1 MSVSDFCRR
10 TGICPPYRHLP
21 PGGVPL
27 PVGDIVAAA
36 GTALATGW
44 QRASGDAASGDAAH
58 VALAALGTA
67 LHTLTGCRHAFALGT
82 GRAALSVTLQAMRR
96 LAPAR
101 DVVLLPAY
109 TSYSVAAAAVHAGLL
124 VRLYDLDPATLAP
137 RMEDVTAQLDDRVLA
152 VVACHLFGY
161 PVPTGAL
168 RDLCHGAGAMLVDD
182 AAQAMGARSADG
194 LAGTTG
200 DAGLF
205 SLARGK
211 NITAV
216 DGGLVVTD
224 DDALAAAVAGLVPW
238 AALPCTASTA
248 AMTSAMPSV
257 TTAATTATMP
267 SAPGLAPGLATSDA
281 SGEVSGDAL
290 GTTSPAPSPGPS
302 PAPAQGR
309 AAEAVADM
317 RLLARVVVLRLFL
330 NPSLYWVPA
339 SLPFLGIGTSRFD
352 PDFEVGPL
360 RPLQATLAA
369 RAMARLDAINGDRSR
384 VATALEQR
392 LHHVPGLR
400 TLCVQPGATPVHL
413 RLPVLPEACEW
424 PGDTVPEASRLG
436 LVRSYPLSL
445 QDLAAEAPR
454 LAAHLLPGPDCPAS
468 RWLAATLL
476 TLPTHA
482 GVTEDDMDAMADNL
496 SAVMAGVPACDMAG
510 VPASDMPGV
519 PASDMSGVPAGGT
532 SGGTTC
538 GSYEAVRTCP
548 AAGIAVSGRPDGGAR

>member
-44 QRASGDAASGDAAH
+44 QRTPGDTAPGDAASGDAGRA
-58 VALAALGTA
+58 ALKALGTA
-67 LHTLTGCRHAFALGT
+67 LHALTGCRHAFALGT

-248 AMTSAMPSV
+248 ATPSV
-257 TTAATTATMP
+257 TTAATP
-267 SAPGLAPGLATSDA
+267 SAPGPVTGLATGDA
-281 SGEVSGDAL
+281 SGAAPGEAS
-290 GTTSPAPSPGPS
+290 GTTAAGPSTGTS

-454 LAAHLLPGPDCPAS
+454 LATHLLPGPDCPAS

-496 SAVMAGVPACDMAG
+496 SAVMAGVPAG
-510 VPASDMPGV
+510 EMP
-519 PASDMSGVPAGGT
+519 GVPAGGT

>member
-44 QRASGDAASGDAAH
+44 QRASGDAASGDAGRA
-58 VALAALGTA
+58 ALAALGTA
-67 LHTLTGCRHAFALGT
+67 LHALTGCRHAFALGT

-248 AMTSAMPSV
+248 ATPSV
-257 TTAATTATMP
+257 TTAATP
-267 SAPGLAPGLATSDA
+267 SAPGPVTGLATGDA
-281 SGEVSGDAL
+281 SGAAPGEASGTTAA
-290 GTTSPAPSPGPS
+290 GPSTGTSPAP
-302 PAPAQGR
+302 ARGR

-317 RLLARVVVLRLFL
+317 RLLARVVMLRLFL
-330 NPSLYWVPA
+330 NPALYWVPA

-400 TLCVQPGATPVHL
+400 TLCVQPG
-413 RLPVLPEACEW
+413 
-424 PGDTVPEASRLG
+424 GDARPPAASGAARG
-436 LVRSYPLSL
+436 VRM
-445 QDLAAEAPR
+445 ARRHRA
-454 LAAHLLPGPDCPAS
+454 G
-468 RWLAATLL
+468 
-476 TLPTHA
+476 
-482 GVTEDDMDAMADNL
+482 GVTPRPCAVVPPVAARPRGRGPAAGGAPSARAGLPRIAVAGRHAAD
-496 SAVMAGVPACDMAG
+496 PAHPCRGDGRRHGRHGEQPVCRHGGGARWR
-510 VPASDMPGV
+510 D
-519 PASDMSGVPAGGT
+519 AGGT
-532 SGGTTC
+532 RWRNLGRHD
-538 GSYEAVRTCP
+538 VRF
-548 AAGIAVSGRPDGGAR
+548 V

>member
-44 QRASGDAASGDAAH
+44 QRASGDAASGDAASGDAGR

-67 LHTLTGCRHAFALGT
+67 LHALTGCRHAFALGT

-168 RDLCHGAGAMLVDD
+168 RDLCHEAGAMLVDD

-211 NITAV
+211 NITAG

-248 AMTSAMPSV
+248 TTASAMPSA
-257 TTAATTATMP
+257 TTAATTAATP
-267 SAPGLAPGLATSDA
+267 SAPGPAPGLAT
-281 SGEVSGDAL
+281 GEVSGAAPGEAS
-290 GTTSPAPSPGPS
+290 GTTSSG
-302 PAPAQGR
+302 PAQGR

-496 SAVMAGVPACDMAG
+496 SAVMAGVSAG
-510 VPASDMPGV
+510 EMPDLSAS
-519 PASDMSGVPAGGT
+519 AMSGVAAGGT

-538 GSYEAVRTCP
+538 GSYEAVRACP

>member
-27 PVGDIVAAA
+27 PAGDIVAAA

-44 QRASGDAASGDAAH
+44 QRASGDAASGDAASGDAASGDAGRA
-58 VALAALGTA
+58 ALAALGTA
-67 LHTLTGCRHAFALGT
+67 LHALTGCRHAFALGT

-267 SAPGLAPGLATSDA
+267 SASGPVTGLATGDA
-281 SGEVSGDAL
+281 SGEVSGEAL
-290 GTTSPAPSPGPS
+290 GTTSPGPAAGMA

-496 SAVMAGVPACDMAG
+496 SAVMAGVPA
-510 VPASDMPGV
+510 
-519 PASDMSGVPAGGT
+519 SDMSGVPAGGT

>member
-36 GTALATGW
+36 GTALATGGR
-44 QRASGDAASGDAAH
+44 QDGEAAH
-58 VALAALGTA
+58 AALAALGTA
-67 LHTLTGCRHAFALGT
+67 LHALTGCRHAFALGT
-82 GRAALSVTLQAMRR
+82 GRAALSVTLQAMHR

-109 TSYSVAAAAVHAGLL
+109 TSYSVAAAAVHAGLR

-137 RMEDVTAQLDDRVLA
+137 RMEDVTAQLDGRVLA

-161 PVPTGAL
+161 PVPTGVL
-168 RDLCHGAGAMLVDD
+168 RALCHGAGAMLVDD

-238 AALPCTASTA
+238 AALPASASSVVT
-248 AMTSAMPSV
+248 PS
-257 TTAATTATMP
+257 ATTAVTP
-267 SAPGLAPGLATSDA
+267 SAPGLVTGLASTSASGLAPGEA
-281 SGEVSGDAL
+281 SGEGL
-290 GTTSPAPSPGPS
+290 GMSPATSPEGASATSPAP
-302 PAPAQGR
+302 ARGR
-309 AAEAVADM
+309 AAEAVADL
-317 RLLARVVVLRLFL
+317 RLLARVVALRLFL

-339 SLPFLGIGTSRFD
+339 ALPFLGIGTSRFD
-352 PDFEVGPL
+352 PDFEVAPL

-384 VATALEQR
+384 IAVALEQR

-400 TLCVQPGATPVHL
+400 TLCVPSGATPVHL
-413 RLPVLPEACEW
+413 RLPLLPEACEW

-445 QDLAAEAPR
+445 QDLAAETPR
-454 LAAHLLPGPDCPAS
+454 LAAHLLPGPDCPTA

-496 SAVMAGVPACDMAG
+496 SAVMAGVPASDMAG
-510 VPASDMPGV
+510 VPAGGMPGV
-519 PASDMSGVPAGGT
+519 PAGVMS
-532 SGGTTC
+532 GTTC

-548 AAGIAVSGRPDGGAR
+548 AAGIAASGRPDGGAR

>member
-248 AMTSAMPSV
+248 TTASAMPSV
-257 TTAATTATMP
+257 TTAATP
-267 SAPGLAPGLATSDA
+267 SASGPVTGLATGDA
-281 SGEVSGDAL
+281 SGEVSGEAL
-290 GTTSPAPSPGPS
+290 GTTSPGPAAGMA
-302 PAPAQGR
+302 PAPARGR

-496 SAVMAGVPACDMAG
+496 SAVMAGVPACDM
-510 VPASDMPGV
+510 SGV

-538 GSYEAVRTCP
+538 GSYEAVRACP

>member
-44 QRASGDAASGDAAH
+44 QRASGDAASGDAGRA
-58 VALAALGTA
+58 ALAALGTA
-67 LHTLTGCRHAFALGT
+67 LHALTGCRHAFALGT

-248 AMTSAMPSV
+248 ATPSV
-257 TTAATTATMP
+257 TTAATP
-267 SAPGLAPGLATSDA
+267 SAPGPVTGLATGDA
-281 SGEVSGDAL
+281 SGAAPGEASGTTAA
-290 GTTSPAPSPGPS
+290 GPSTGTSPAP
-302 PAPAQGR
+302 ARGR

-317 RLLARVVVLRLFL
+317 RLLARVVMLRLFL
-330 NPSLYWVPA
+330 NPALYWVPA

-400 TLCVQPGATPVHL
+400 TLCVQPGAMPVHL

-496 SAVMAGVPACDMAG
+496 SAVMAGVPAG
-510 VPASDMPGV
+510 EMP
-519 PASDMSGVPAGGT
+519 GVPAGGT

-538 GSYEAVRTCP
+538 GSYEAVRACP

>member
-44 QRASGDAASGDAAH
+44 QRASGDAAPGAAASGDAGRA
-58 VALAALGTA
+58 ALAALGTA

-248 AMTSAMPSV
+248 ATTSV
-257 TTAATTATMP
+257 TTAATTAAMP
-267 SAPGLAPGLATSDA
+267 SAPGPVTGLATGDA
-281 SGEVSGDAL
+281 SGEVSGEAL
-290 GTTSPAPSPGPS
+290 GTTSPGPAAGMA
-302 PAPAQGR
+302 PAPARGR

-317 RLLARVVVLRLFL
+317 RLLARVVMLRLFL

-496 SAVMAGVPACDMAG
+496 SAVMAGVPAG
-510 VPASDMPGV
+510 EMP
-519 PASDMSGVPAGGT
+519 GVPAGGT

-538 GSYEAVRTCP
+538 GSYEAVRACP

>member
-44 QRASGDAASGDAAH
+44 QRAPGDAAPGDAASGAAGRA
-58 VALAALGTA
+58 ALAALGTA
-67 LHTLTGCRHAFALGT
+67 LHALTGCRHAFALGT

-161 PVPTGAL
+161 PVSTGEL

-248 AMTSAMPSV
+248 TTASAMPSV
-257 TTAATTATMP
+257 TTAATP
-267 SAPGLAPGLATSDA
+267 SASGPVTGLATGDA
-281 SGEVSGDAL
+281 SGEASGEAS
-290 GTTSPAPSPGPS
+290 GTTAAGPSTGTS

-317 RLLARVVVLRLFL
+317 RLLARVVMLRLFL

-352 PDFEVGPL
+352 PDFEVTPL

-496 SAVMAGVPACDMAG
+496 SAVMAGVPACDM
-510 VPASDMPGV
+510 SGV

>member
-44 QRASGDAASGDAAH
+44 QRASGDAAPGAAASGDAGT
-58 VALAALGTA
+58 ALGTA

-168 RDLCHGAGAMLVDD
+168 RDLCHEAGAMLVDD

-248 AMTSAMPSV
+248 ATPSV
-257 TTAATTATMP
+257 TTAATP
-267 SAPGLAPGLATSDA
+267 SAPGPVTGLATGDA
-281 SGEVSGDAL
+281 SGAAPGEAS
-290 GTTSPAPSPGPS
+290 GTTAAGPSTGTS

-330 NPSLYWVPA
+330 NPSLYWLPA

-496 SAVMAGVPACDMAG
+496 SAVMAGVPAG
-510 VPASDMPGV
+510 EMPGLS
-519 PASDMSGVPAGGT
+519 ASDMSGVPAGGT

-538 GSYEAVRTCP
+538 GSYEAVRACP

>member
-44 QRASGDAASGDAAH
+44 QRASGDAAPGAAASGDAGRA
-58 VALAALGTA
+58 ALAALGTA

-248 AMTSAMPSV
+248 AMTSATPSV
-257 TTAATTATMP
+257 TTAATP
-267 SAPGLAPGLATSDA
+267 SAPGPVTGLATGDA
-281 SGEVSGDAL
+281 SGEVSGAAPGEAL
-290 GTTSPAPSPGPS
+290 GTTSSGPAAGMA

-352 PDFEVGPL
+352 PDFEVTPL

-496 SAVMAGVPACDMAG
+496 SAVMAGVPASDMSG
-510 VPASDMPGV
+510 VPAGE
-519 PASDMSGVPAGGT
+519 MSGVPAGGT

-538 GSYEAVRTCP
+538 GSYEAVRACP

>member
-44 QRASGDAASGDAAH
+44 QRASGDAASGDAASGDAGRA
-58 VALAALGTA
+58 ALAALGTA

-224 DDALAAAVAGLVPW
+224 GDALAAAVAGLVPW

-248 AMTSAMPSV
+248 ATTSV
-257 TTAATTATMP
+257 TTAATP
-267 SAPGLAPGLATSDA
+267 SASGPAPGLATGDA
-281 SGEVSGDAL
+281 SGEVSGETL
-290 GTTSPAPSPGPS
+290 GTPSPGPS
-302 PAPAQGR
+302 PAPARGR

-330 NPSLYWVPA
+330 NPALYWVPA

-496 SAVMAGVPACDMAG
+496 SAVMAGVPA
-510 VPASDMPGV
+510 
-519 PASDMSGVPAGGT
+519 SDMSGVPAGGT

-548 AAGIAVSGRPDGGAR
+548 AAGIAVSGRPDGGTR

>member
-1 MSVSDFCRR
+1 MLRILSLVCGNSTRR
-10 TGICPPYRHLP
+10 GR
-21 PGGVPL
+21 L

-44 QRASGDAASGDAAH
+44 QRASGDAASGDAASGDAGRA
-58 VALAALGTA
+58 ALAVLGTA

-224 DDALAAAVAGLVPW
+224 GDALAAAVAGLVPW

-248 AMTSAMPSV
+248 ATPSVTTV
-257 TTAATTATMP
+257 TTAATP
-267 SAPGLAPGLATSDA
+267 SAPGPVTGLATGDA
-281 SGEVSGDAL
+281 SGEVSGAAPGEAL
-290 GTTSPAPSPGPS
+290 GPPSSGPAAGMA

-352 PDFEVGPL
+352 PDFEIGPL

-445 QDLAAEAPR
+445 QDLAAETPR

-496 SAVMAGVPACDMAG
+496 SAVMAGVPACDM
-510 VPASDMPGV
+510 
-519 PASDMSGVPAGGT
+519 SGVPAGGT

>member
-248 AMTSAMPSV
+248 TTASAMPSA
-257 TTAATTATMP
+257 TTAATTAATP
-267 SAPGLAPGLATSDA
+267 SAPGPAPGLAT
-281 SGEVSGDAL
+281 GEVSGAAPGEAS
-290 GTTSPAPSPGPS
+290 GTTSSGPAAGKA

-496 SAVMAGVPACDMAG
+496 SAVMAGVSAG
-510 VPASDMPGV
+510 EMPDLSAS
-519 PASDMSGVPAGGT
+519 AMSGVAAGGT

-538 GSYEAVRTCP
+538 GSYEAVRACP